1 MVAILAIE
9 WRTLNA
15 QMSLKIW
22 LLVSFSFSLTYLQAL
37 VVYNVLRIFTTAIIV
52 FV

>member
-22 LLVSFSFSLTYLQAL
+22 LLVSFSLTYLQAL